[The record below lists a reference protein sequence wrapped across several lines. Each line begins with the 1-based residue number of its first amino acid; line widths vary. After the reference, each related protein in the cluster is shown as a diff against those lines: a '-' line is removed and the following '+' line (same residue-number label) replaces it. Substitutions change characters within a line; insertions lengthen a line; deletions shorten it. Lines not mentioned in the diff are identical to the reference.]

1 MSASGAIEAQN
12 TPRWSAR
19 ASLRALGSVG
29 LTVAALTFAA
39 CSNAGDVGLIND
51 SAGTVTVEYG
61 GDGPEEVPG
70 GGGVVLLGVDECFDG
85 PIVVTYEGGH
95 SVDLSGPICPGQ
107 ELRIEA
113 ESAEVVAAS

>member
-1 MSASGAIEAQN
+1 M
-12 TPRWSAR
+12 
-19 ASLRALGSVG
+19 
-29 LTVAALTFAA
+29 
-39 CSNAGDVGLIND
+39 
-51 SAGTVTVEYG
+51 
-61 GDGPEEVPG
+61 
-70 GGGVVLLGVDECFDG
+70 VLLGVDECFDG